1 MFYGIICCI
10 YYYLVYH
17 PLSTLLTNPRPGSTW
32 THEQASEMMFDAMVD
47 RNYIDIDPADQS
59 FVKDLIDGRP
69 RTFEYAHLNRMR
81 FP

>member
-1 MFYGIICCI
+1 
-10 YYYLVYH
+10 
-17 PLSTLLTNPRPGSTW
+17 
-32 THEQASEMMFDAMVD
+32 MFDAMVD

-69 RTFEYAHLNRMR
+69 RTFEYAYLNRMR